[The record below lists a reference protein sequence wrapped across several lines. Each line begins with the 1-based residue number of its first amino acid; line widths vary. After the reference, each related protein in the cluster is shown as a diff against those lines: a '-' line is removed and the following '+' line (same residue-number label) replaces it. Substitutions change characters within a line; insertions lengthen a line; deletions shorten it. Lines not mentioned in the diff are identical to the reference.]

1 MEEYK
6 VKNDAYKE
14 LSKKYSRRFGM
25 IAVDIKF
32 ITTKELKET
41 LAEQVEDDIS
51 NKPHRLIGKILID
64 KGWITDGQLEIVL
77 NELFKED
84 D

>member
-1 MEEYK
+1 M
-6 VKNDAYKE
+6 KNDAYKE
-14 LSKKYSRRFGM
+14 LSKKYGPRFGKV
-25 IAVDIKF
+25 AVDKKF
-32 ITTKELKET
+32 ITTKELKVAM
-41 LAEQVEDDIS
+41 AEQIEDDIS